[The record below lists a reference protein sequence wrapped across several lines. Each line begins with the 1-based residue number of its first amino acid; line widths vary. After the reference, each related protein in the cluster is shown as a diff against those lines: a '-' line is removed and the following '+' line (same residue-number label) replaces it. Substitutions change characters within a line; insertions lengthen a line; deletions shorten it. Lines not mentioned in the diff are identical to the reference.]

1 MNLIVMNHLFEL
13 QDIRDKETVM
23 IEQSEREQKRGIEKI
38 IRNCVTCDEGEQ
50 KVSLF

>member
-23 IEQSEREQKRGIEKI
+23 IEQNEREREREQKRGIEKI
-38 IRNCVTCDEGEQ
+38 IRNCVT
-50 KVSLF
+50 